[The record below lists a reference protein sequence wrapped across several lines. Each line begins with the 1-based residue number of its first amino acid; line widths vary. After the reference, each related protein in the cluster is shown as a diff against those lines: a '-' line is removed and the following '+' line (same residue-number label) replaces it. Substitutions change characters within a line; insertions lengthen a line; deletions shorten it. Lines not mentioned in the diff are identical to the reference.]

1 MFFVFV
7 LLVIL
12 LCICYKFRLYLSVGY
27 IVRDCFYYLK
37 FHVYRYKLLRTMN
50 SAGEIN
56 LLTKKKRTH
65 IFRVF

>member
-1 MFFVFV
+1 
-7 LLVIL
+7 
-12 LCICYKFRLYLSVGY
+12 
-27 IVRDCFYYLK
+27 
-37 FHVYRYKLLRTMN
+37 MN